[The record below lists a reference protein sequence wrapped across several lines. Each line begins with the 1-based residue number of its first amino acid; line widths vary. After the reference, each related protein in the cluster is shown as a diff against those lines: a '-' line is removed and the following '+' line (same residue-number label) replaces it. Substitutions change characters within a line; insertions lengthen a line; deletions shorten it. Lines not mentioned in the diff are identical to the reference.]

1 MTERK
6 PSRTARIFAG
16 WELVVPM
23 VLHQSP
29 AVSSQRELQLGMFA
43 VEVVAAVAVE
53 TPKLVRSDEASSVVL
68 PN

>member
-1 MTERK
+1 MPERK
-6 PSRTARIFAG
+6 PSRTARMFAG

-29 AVSSQRELQLGMFA
+29 GVSSPRELQLGMFA
-43 VEVVAAVAVE
+43 VEVVAVE
-53 TPKLVRSDEASSVVL
+53 MLKLVRSDEASSVVL

>member
-1 MTERK
+1 MPEQK
-6 PSRTARIFAG
+6 PSRTARMFAG

-43 VEVVAAVAVE
+43 VAVAVVAAVAV
-53 TPKLVRSDEASSVVL
+53 
-68 PN
+68 